1 MTNWVYKHGERKEG
15 KLHKPFFSSVF
26 WQGICAIYLHFCTRN
41 NWSYSKRW
49 GTISCTNLSL
59 LPFLCYQHIHIS
71 KQECFW
77 ISTFVRISCISTYI
91 QKSLTFHQGLVPPRL
106 PKQSSP
112 CHRNSALEE
121 SYFSILNQD
130 PVLEHRLVPREAGNL
145 DQVCWVS
152 QKQTNKTHTWS
163 CCQKKHTFILNS
175 PLFLQS
181 AIIEKAMAHKK
192 HWK

>member
-1 MTNWVYKHGERKEG
+1 MERGRKENYTN
-15 KLHKPFFSSVF
+15 LFFSFVF

-41 NWSYSKRW
+41 NWSYSKWW

-77 ISTFVRISCISTYI
+77 ISIFVRISCISII
-91 QKSLTFHQGLVPPRL
+91 QKSLTFHQGLAPPRL

-130 PVLEHRLVPREAGNL
+130 PVLEHRLEPREVGNL

-152 QKQTNKTHTWS
+152 QKTNKQNTGDHAVRKSTRS
-163 CCQKKHTFILNS
+163 FSIALSFCRVQL
-175 PLFLQS
+175 
-181 AIIEKAMAHKK
+181 
-192 HWK
+192 